1 MNCKRFGRKIHIL
14 NCWEWLMT
22 TTVNCNE
29 AASVQPISEPLTAE
43 IHFSSITQYACLFG
57 KFRHTINPPQW
68 PSGLRWG
75 SVAARLLGVA
85 GSNPARWNGCL
96 SLVTTVCRKVEV
108 SATGSLLVQRSPT
121 DCVVSWVWSRY
132 LNKDNGLEHWDYRAI
147 RIKLQ
152 KRIFRIVTRLF
163 VN

>member
-1 MNCKRFGRKIHIL
+1 
-14 NCWEWLMT
+14 
-22 TTVNCNE
+22 
-29 AASVQPISEPLTAE
+29 
-43 IHFSSITQYACLFG
+43 
-57 KFRHTINPPQW
+57 
-68 PSGLRWG
+68 
-75 SVAARLLGVA
+75 
-85 GSNPARWNGCL
+85 
-96 SLVTTVCRKVEV
+96 VTTVCRKVEV